1 MTHKLSPFATGFV
14 LCCILLSASPGAVA
28 APESEDMAAAVTEPI
43 APLLPFQELTAD
55 TLFLLLLGEI
65 AGSRGDLEVSVE
77 AYLHAAR
84 QTRDPRVA
92 RRATEIALVARDM
105 ESATSAARVW
115 LETDPQSEDAR
126 RTLAGILAARGDQM
140 NEVQIELA
148 RILAN
153 SQDEQL
159 EQNLLGLN
167 RALAPMPDKAL
178 AREII
183 ERLVEPYLDEAA
195 AHLALAHAAAT
206 DDDPVGALA
215 AVVRALELRPQW
227 DAAVVLKSQLLVQMN
242 AIDEALALLRGHL
255 AQFPDNR
262 NVSIAHAR
270 TLVSA
275 RDYEAALAEFRRLLA
290 SNPEDRDLMY
300 AVGLVAA
307 EIGEF
312 KVATEHFRQA
322 LEARHPEAD
331 AIRMNLGRIAEGS
344 ERPGEALDW
353 YYEVGSGGYHTDAQ
367 IRIAHILANNG
378 APSAAR
384 RHLQDAASEAEP
396 EDARRMLLAELLLL
410 RQAERFDEA
419 LERVEE
425 VLASAPQDTELLYES
440 AMLAERL
447 DRLELMEQRL
457 RTLLEL
463 EPDHAHA
470 YNALGYTLADRGLR
484 LDEAEA
490 LIRRALELA
499 PDDPFILDSLGWLHF
514 RRDAPEEALHHLEE
528 AYSLR
533 PDPEIAAHLGEV
545 LWSLGRHNE
554 ASEIWD
560 AALERDPTNR
570 VLGETLKR
578 LRGW

>member
-1 MTHKLSPFATGFV
+1 MTHKLSPFASGFA
-14 LCCILLSASPGAVA
+14 LCCALLAAPPLALA
-28 APESEDMAAAVTEPI
+28 APENEDMAEAATEPI
-43 APLLPFQELTAD
+43 TPLLPFQELTAD

-105 ESATSAARVW
+105 ESATSAARIW
-115 LETDPQSEDAR
+115 QETDPASEDAR

-183 ERLVEPYLDEAA
+183 ERLVEPYLNKAP

-206 DDDPVGALA
+206 DDDPVGALG
-215 AVVRALELRPQW
+215 AVERALELRPGW

-242 AIDEALALLRGHL
+242 AIDEALLLLRGHL
-255 AQFPDNR
+255 AQHPDSHS
-262 NVSIAHAR
+262 VSIAHAR

-290 SNPEDRDLMY
+290 ANPDDRDLMY
-300 AVGLVAA
+300 AVALVAA
-307 EIGEF
+307 EIGAFEI
-312 KVATEHFRQA
+312 ATEHFRQA

-331 AIRMNLGRIAEGS
+331 AIRMNLGRIAEDS

-353 YYEVGSGGYHTDAQ
+353 YYEVGAGGYHTDAQ

-378 APSAAR
+378 APSAAL
-384 RHLQDAASEAEP
+384 RHLQDAAAEADP
-396 EDARRMLLAELLLL
+396 DDARRLLLAEVLLL
-410 RQAERFDEA
+410 REAERYDAA
-419 LERVEE
+419 LERIEQ
-425 VLASAPQDTELLYES
+425 VLVHTPEDTELLYES
-440 AMLAERL
+440 AMLAERV

-457 RTLLEL
+457 RALIEL
-463 EPDHAHA
+463 DPDHAHA

-484 LDEAEA
+484 LEEAEG
-490 LIRRALELA
+490 LIRHALELA
-499 PDDPFILDSLGWLHF
+499 PDDPFILDSLGWVRF

-528 AYSLR
+528 AYALR

-545 LWSLGRHNE
+545 LWSLGRHDE
-554 ASEIWD
+554 AGEIWD
-560 AALERDPTNR
+560 AALERDPANR
-570 VLGETLKR
+570 VLGETLER

>member
-1 MTHKLSPFATGFV
+1 MTHKLSPFAAGIA
-14 LCCILLSASPGAVA
+14 LCCTLLAASPGALS
-28 APESEDMAAAVTEPI
+28 APENEDMGEASSEPI
-43 APLLPFQELTAD
+43 PALLPFQELTAD

-105 ESATSAARVW
+105 ESATSAARIW
-115 LETDPQSEDAR
+115 QETDPDSEDAR

-159 EQNLLGLN
+159 ERNLLGLN
-167 RALAPMPDKAL
+167 RALAPMPDQAL

-183 ERLVEPYLDEAA
+183 ERLVEPYLDKAP
-195 AHLALAHAAAT
+195 AHLALAQAAAT
-206 DDDPVGALA
+206 DDDPVGALG
-215 AVVRALELRPQW
+215 AVERALELRPNW
-227 DAAVVLKSQLLVQMN
+227 EAAVVLKSQLLVQMN
-242 AIDEALALLRGHL
+242 AIDEALYLLRGHL
-255 AQFPDNR
+255 AQFPDSR
-262 NVSIAHAR
+262 SVSIAHAR

-275 RDYEAALAEFRRLLA
+275 RDFEAALAEFRRLLA
-290 SNPEDRDLMY
+290 ANPEDRDLMY

-312 KVATEHFRQA
+312 EIATEHFQQA

-331 AIRMNLGRIAEGS
+331 AIRMNLGRIAEDS

-353 YYEVGSGGYHTDAQ
+353 YYEVGTGGYHTDAQ

-378 APSAAR
+378 APSAAL
-384 RHLQDAASEAEP
+384 RHLQDAAAEAEP
-396 EDARRMLLAELLLL
+396 EDAHRMLLAEVLLL
-410 RQAERFDEA
+410 REAQRFEEAFERIEQA
-419 LERVEE
+419 
-425 VLASAPQDTELLYES
+425 LANAPEDTQLLYES

-457 RTLLEL
+457 RTVLEL
-463 EPDHAHA
+463 DPDHAHA

-484 LDEAEA
+484 LEEAEA

-499 PDDPFILDSLGWLHF
+499 PDDPFILDSLGWVRF
-514 RRDAPEEALHHLEE
+514 RRNDAEEALHHLER
-528 AYSLR
+528 AFSLR

-545 LWSLGRHNE
+545 LWSLERYNE
-554 ASEIWD
+554 ASELWD
-560 AALERDPTNR
+560 AALEQDPTNH
-570 VLGETLKR
+570 VLGETLER